1 MPHKSNNKHP
11 VASVDRIVRINELL
25 KRVLADLVETLA
37 LNEENGC
44 IISITRVDCASNL
57 KSAQVYVSIL
67 GAKNDEAEQR
77 VIRRL
82 IERKSEIQML
92 MSQEVILKYTPVLQF
107 ILDKSVSEG
116 DRVLDLL
123 RQMEDGDHA
132 GN

>member
-1 MPHKSNNKHP
+1 MPHRNNKHP
-11 VASVDRIVRINELL
+11 VASVDRIVRVNELL
-25 KRVLADLVETLA
+25 KRVLADLMETLA

-44 IISITRVDCASNL
+44 IISITRVECASNL

-67 GAKNDEAEQR
+67 GAKSEDQEMR
-77 VIRRL
+77 IIRRL

>member
-1 MPHKSNNKHP
+1 MPHRNNKHP
-11 VASVDRIVRINELL
+11 VASVDRIVRVNELL
-25 KRVLADLVETLA
+25 KRVLADLMETLA

>member
-1 MPHKSNNKHP
+1 MPHRNNKHP

-57 KSAQVYVSIL
+57 KSAYVYVSIL
-67 GAKNDEAEQR
+67 GAKDGEQEQR
-77 VIRRL
+77 IIRRL
-82 IERKSEIQML
+82 IERKAEIQTL
-92 MSQEVILKYTPVLQF
+92 MAQEIILKYTPVLQF

>member
-1 MPHKSNNKHP
+1 MPHKSNKHP

-82 IERKSEIQML
+82 IDRKAEIQTL
-92 MSQEVILKYTPVLQF
+92 VSREVILKYTPVLQF

>member
-1 MPHKSNNKHP
+1 MPHKNSKHP

-82 IERKSEIQML
+82 IERKAEIQTL
-92 MSQEVILKYTPVLQF
+92 VSHEVILKYTPVLQF

>member
-1 MPHKSNNKHP
+1 MPHKSNKHP

-67 GAKNDEAEQR
+67 GAKDDEAEMR

-82 IERKSEIQML
+82 IDRKAEIQTL
-92 MSQEVILKYTPVLQF
+92 VSREVILKYTPVLQF

-123 RQMEDGDHA
+123 RQMEDEDHA

>member
-44 IISITRVDCASNL
+44 IISITRVECASNL

-82 IERKSEIQML
+82 IERKAEIQTL
-92 MSQEVILKYTPVLQF
+92 MSQEVILTYTPVLQF

>member
-1 MPHKSNNKHP
+1 MPHKNNKHP
-11 VASVDRIVRINELL
+11 VASVDRIVRVNELL
-25 KRVLADLVETLA
+25 KRVLADLMETLA

-82 IERKSEIQML
+82 IDRKAEIQTL
-92 MSQEVILKYTPVLQF
+92 VSHEVILKYTPVLQF

-123 RQMEDGDHA
+123 RQMEDEDHA

>member
-1 MPHKSNNKHP
+1 MPHKSNKHP

-67 GAKNDEAEQR
+67 GAKDDEAEMR

-82 IERKSEIQML
+82 IDRKAEIQTL
-92 MSQEVILKYTPVLQF
+92 VSREVILKYTPVLQF

-123 RQMEDGDHA
+123 RQMEDDEHV

>member
-1 MPHKSNNKHP
+1 MPHRNNKHP

-25 KRVLADLVETLA
+25 KRVLADLMETLA

-67 GAKNDEAEQR
+67 GAKSDEAEQR

-82 IERKSEIQML
+82 IERKAEIQTL

-123 RQMEDGDHA
+123 RQMEDGGHA

>member
-1 MPHKSNNKHP
+1 MPHKSSKHP

-57 KSAQVYVSIL
+57 KSAGVYVSIL
-67 GAKNDEAEQR
+67 GAKSDEEEQR
-77 VIRRL
+77 IIRRL
-82 IERKSEIQML
+82 IERKSEIQSL
-92 MSQEVILKYTPVLQF
+92 MSKEVILKYTPVLHF
-107 ILDKSVSEG
+107 VLDHSVADG

-123 RQMEDGDHA
+123 RHMEDENA

>member
-1 MPHKSNNKHP
+1 MPRNNRKHP
-11 VASVDRIVRINELL
+11 VASVDRLVRVNELL

-82 IERKSEIQML
+82 IDRKAEIQTL
-92 MSQEVILKYTPVLQF
+92 VSREVILKYTPVLQF

-123 RQMEDGDHA
+123 RQMEDENHA